1 MHRDKLKSVLLTLLV
16 PLVLLVIAMI
26 IVLMKVERPSA
37 LIQTGVEWM
46 EVGILALAMTAII
59 ITGGIDLSVASIV
72 ALCVVTTGILFDE
85 YSWPYPAAATVAIL
99 VGAFAGSINGI
110 AIVGGLSPLIVTLAT
125 MALYSGLALSIA
137 PEAGIQMP
145 PTLEDLIYFGRWPAQ
160 YFLFAIILLL
170 AYVLLHHT
178 RIGRTCFY
186 LGENPVAARY
196 TALRVDRTL
205 LGVYLLSGLLAGVVA
220 VLYVMSRTTAIAIA
234 HQGAE
239 LKVIACV
246 VVGGTLITGGHGSIG
261 RTLLG
266 LCVMASLDICLDLM
280 SNDYAWMD
288 ARIKMIVMGVLVI
301 TIAIWNQWLAR
312 RFKG

>member
-1 MHRDKLKSVLLTLLV
+1 MNRDHLKSTLLTLLV
-16 PLVLLVIAMI
+16 PVVLLVIAMI
-26 IVLMKVERPSA
+26 IVITKVERPAA
-37 LIQTGVEWM
+37 LIQTGIEWM
-46 EVGILALAMTAII
+46 EVGVLALAMTAII

-72 ALCVVTTGILFDE
+72 GLCVVTTGVLFDE
-85 YSWPYPAAATVAIL
+85 YSWSYPAAATVAVAVGIL
-99 VGAFAGSINGI
+99 AGSLNGL

-145 PTLEDLIYFGRWPAQ
+145 IALEDSIYFGRWPLQ
-160 YFLFAIILLL
+160 YFIFLTALLFAYI
-170 AYVLLHHT
+170 LLHHT
-178 RIGRTCFY
+178 RNGRTCFY

-196 TALRVDRTL
+196 VALPVNRTL
-205 LGVYLLSGLLAGVVA
+205 LSVYLLSGLLAGVVA
-220 VLYVMSRTTAIAIA
+220 VMYVMSRTTAIAIA

-261 RTLLG
+261 RTFLG

-280 SNDYAWMD
+280 SNDYVWMD
-288 ARIKMIVMGVLVI
+288 ARVKMIVMGGLVI
-301 TIAIWNQWLAR
+301 AIAVWNQWLAR
-312 RFKG
+312 RLN

>member
-1 MHRDKLKSVLLTLLV
+1 MNSGQRKAKLLTLMV
-16 PLVLLVIAMI
+16 PMLLLVMATL
-26 IVLMKVERPSA
+26 IVVSKVDRPTA

-46 EVGILALAMTAII
+46 EVGLLAMAMTAII

-72 ALCVVTTGILFDE
+72 GLCVVTTGILFDQFGW
-85 YSWPYPAAATVAIL
+85 SYPAAAAVAIVVGL
-99 VGAFAGSINGI
+99 VAGSVNGL

-125 MALYSGLALSIA
+125 MALYSGIALTIA

-145 PTLEDLIYFGRWPAQ
+145 IELEDAIYFGRWPAQ
-160 YFLFAIILLL
+160 YFVFLLVLLL
-170 AYVLLHHT
+170 AAVLLHRT
-178 RIGRTCFY
+178 RSGRTCFY

-196 TALRVDRTL
+196 VALRVNRTL
-205 LGVYLLSGLLAGVVA
+205 LGVYMLSGLLSGIVA
-220 VLYVMSRTTAIAIA
+220 VMYVMSRTTAIAVA
-234 HQGAE
+234 HQGVE

-280 SNDYAWMD
+280 ANDYSWLD
-288 ARIKMIVMGVLVI
+288 ARVKMIVMGVLVI
-301 TIAIWNQWLAR
+301 AIAIWNQRLAKR
-312 RFKG
+312 LN

>member
-1 MHRDKLKSVLLTLLV
+1 MNSGQRKATLLTLMV
-16 PLVLLVIAMI
+16 PVLLLVMATL
-26 IVLMKVERPSA
+26 IVVSKVDRPEA
-37 LIQTGVEWM
+37 LIHTGVEWM
-46 EVGILALAMTAII
+46 EIGLLAMAMTAII

-72 ALCVVTTGILFDE
+72 GLCVVTTGILFDQFGW
-85 YSWPYPAAATVAIL
+85 SYPVAAAVAIVVGL
-99 VGAFAGSINGI
+99 VAGCVNGL

-125 MALYSGLALSIA
+125 MALYSGIALTIA

-145 PTLEDLIYFGRWPAQ
+145 IELEDAIYFGRWPAQ
-160 YFLFAIILLL
+160 YFVFLFALLL
-170 AYVLLHHT
+170 AAVLLHRT
-178 RIGRTCFY
+178 KSGRTCFY

-196 TALRVDRTL
+196 VALPVKSTL
-205 LGVYLLSGLLAGVVA
+205 LGVYMLSGLLSGVVA
-220 VLYVMSRTTAIAIA
+220 VMYVMYRTTAIAVA

-280 SNDYAWMD
+280 ANDYSWLD
-288 ARIKMIVMGVLVI
+288 ARVKMIVMGVLVI
-301 TIAIWNQWLAR
+301 AIAIWNQRLAKR
-312 RFKG
+312 LN

>member
-1 MHRDKLKSVLLTLLV
+1 MNSGQRKAKLLTLMV
-16 PLVLLVIAMI
+16 PMLLLVMATL
-26 IVLMKVERPSA
+26 IVVSKVDRPTA

-46 EVGILALAMTAII
+46 EVGLLAMAMTAII

-72 ALCVVTTGILFDE
+72 GLCVVTTGILFDQFGW
-85 YSWPYPAAATVAIL
+85 SYPAAAAVAIVVGL
-99 VGAFAGSINGI
+99 VAGSVNGL

-125 MALYSGLALSIA
+125 MALYSGIALTIA

-145 PTLEDLIYFGRWPAQ
+145 IELEDAIYFGRWPAQ
-160 YFLFAIILLL
+160 YFVFLLVLLL
-170 AYVLLHHT
+170 AAVLLHRT
-178 RIGRTCFY
+178 KSGRTCFY

-196 TALRVDRTL
+196 VALRVNRTL
-205 LGVYLLSGLLAGVVA
+205 LGVYMLSGLLSGIVA
-220 VLYVMSRTTAIAIA
+220 VMYVMSRTTAIAVA
-234 HQGAE
+234 HQGVE

-280 SNDYAWMD
+280 ANDYSWLD
-288 ARIKMIVMGVLVI
+288 ARVKMIVMGVLVI
-301 TIAIWNQWLAR
+301 AIAIWNQRLAKWLN
-312 RFKG
+312 

>member
-1 MHRDKLKSVLLTLLV
+1 MNSGQRKAKLLTLMV
-16 PLVLLVIAMI
+16 PMLLLVMATL
-26 IVLMKVERPSA
+26 IVVSKVDRPTA

-46 EVGILALAMTAII
+46 EIGLLAMAMTAII

-72 ALCVVTTGILFDE
+72 GLCVVTTGILFDQFGW
-85 YSWPYPAAATVAIL
+85 SYPAAAAVAIVVGL
-99 VGAFAGSINGI
+99 VAGSVNGL

-125 MALYSGLALSIA
+125 MALYSGIALTMA

-145 PTLEDLIYFGRWPAQ
+145 IDLEDAIYFGRWPAQ
-160 YFLFAIILLL
+160 YFVFLLVLLL
-170 AYVLLHHT
+170 AAVLLHRT
-178 RIGRTCFY
+178 KSGRTCFY

-196 TALRVDRTL
+196 VALRVNRTL
-205 LGVYLLSGLLAGVVA
+205 LGVYMLSGLLSGIVA
-220 VLYVMSRTTAIAIA
+220 VMYVMSRTTAIAVA
-234 HQGAE
+234 HQGVE

-280 SNDYAWMD
+280 ANDYSWLD
-288 ARIKMIVMGVLVI
+288 ARVKMIVMGVLVI
-301 TIAIWNQWLAR
+301 AIAIWNQRLAKR
-312 RFKG
+312 LN

>member
-1 MHRDKLKSVLLTLLV
+1 MNSGQRKAKLLTLMV
-16 PLVLLVIAMI
+16 PMLLLVMATL
-26 IVLMKVERPSA
+26 IVVSKVDRPTA

-46 EVGILALAMTAII
+46 EVCLLAMAMTAII

-72 ALCVVTTGILFDE
+72 GLCVVTTGILFDQFGW
-85 YSWPYPAAATVAIL
+85 SYPAAAAVAIVVGL
-99 VGAFAGSINGI
+99 VAGSVNGL

-125 MALYSGLALSIA
+125 MALYSGIALTIA

-145 PTLEDLIYFGRWPAQ
+145 IDLEDAIYFGRWPAQ
-160 YFLFAIILLL
+160 YFVFLLVLLL
-170 AYVLLHHT
+170 AAVLLHRT
-178 RIGRTCFY
+178 KSGRTCFY

-196 TALRVDRTL
+196 VALRVNRTL
-205 LGVYLLSGLLAGVVA
+205 LGVYMLSGLLSGIVA
-220 VLYVMSRTTAIAIA
+220 VMYVMSRTTAIAVA
-234 HQGAE
+234 HQGVE

-280 SNDYAWMD
+280 ANDYSWLD
-288 ARIKMIVMGVLVI
+288 ARVKMIVMGVLVI
-301 TIAIWNQWLAR
+301 AIAIWNQRLAKWLN
-312 RFKG
+312 

>member
-1 MHRDKLKSVLLTLLV
+1 MNSGQRKAKLLTLMV
-16 PLVLLVIAMI
+16 PMLLLVMATL
-26 IVLMKVERPSA
+26 IVVSKVDRPTA

-46 EVGILALAMTAII
+46 EVGLLAMAMTAII

-72 ALCVVTTGILFDE
+72 GLCVVTTGILFDQFGW
-85 YSWPYPAAATVAIL
+85 SYPAAAAVAIVVGL
-99 VGAFAGSINGI
+99 VAGSVNGL

-125 MALYSGLALSIA
+125 MALYSGIALTIA

-145 PTLEDLIYFGRWPAQ
+145 IDLEDAIYFGRWPAQ
-160 YFLFAIILLL
+160 YFVFLLVLLL
-170 AYVLLHHT
+170 AAVLLHRT
-178 RIGRTCFY
+178 RSGRTCFY

-196 TALRVDRTL
+196 VALRVNRTL
-205 LGVYLLSGLLAGVVA
+205 LGVYMLSGLLSGIVA
-220 VLYVMSRTTAIAIA
+220 VMYVMSRTTAIAVA
-234 HQGAE
+234 HQGVE

-280 SNDYAWMD
+280 ANDYSWLD
-288 ARIKMIVMGVLVI
+288 ARVKMIVMGVLVI
-301 TIAIWNQWLAR
+301 AIAIWNQRLAKWLN
-312 RFKG
+312 

>member
-1 MHRDKLKSVLLTLLV
+1 MNSGQRKAKLLTLMV
-16 PLVLLVIAMI
+16 PMLLLVMATL
-26 IVLMKVERPSA
+26 IVVSKVDRPAA

-46 EVGILALAMTAII
+46 EVGLLAMAMTAII

-72 ALCVVTTGILFDE
+72 GLCVVTTGILFDQFGWS
-85 YSWPYPAAATVAIL
+85 YSAAAAVAIVVGL
-99 VGAFAGSINGI
+99 VAGSVNGL

-125 MALYSGLALSIA
+125 MALYSGIALTIA

-145 PTLEDLIYFGRWPAQ
+145 IDLEDAIYFGRWPAQ
-160 YFLFAIILLL
+160 YFVFLLVLLL
-170 AYVLLHHT
+170 AAVLLHRT
-178 RIGRTCFY
+178 KSGRTCFY

-196 TALRVDRTL
+196 VALRVNRTL
-205 LGVYLLSGLLAGVVA
+205 LGVYMLSGLLSGIVA
-220 VLYVMSRTTAIAIA
+220 VMYVMSRTTAIAVA
-234 HQGAE
+234 HQGVE

-280 SNDYAWMD
+280 ANDYSWLD
-288 ARIKMIVMGVLVI
+288 ARVKMIVMGVLVI
-301 TIAIWNQWLAR
+301 AIAIWNQRLAKR
-312 RFKG
+312 LN

>member
-1 MHRDKLKSVLLTLLV
+1 MNSGQRKAKLLTLMV
-16 PLVLLVIAMI
+16 PMLLLVMATL
-26 IVLMKVERPSA
+26 IVVSKVDRPAA

-46 EVGILALAMTAII
+46 EVGLLAMAMTAII

-72 ALCVVTTGILFDE
+72 GLCVVTTGILFDQFGW
-85 YSWPYPAAATVAIL
+85 SYPAAAAVAIVVGL
-99 VGAFAGSINGI
+99 VAGSVNGL

-125 MALYSGLALSIA
+125 MALYSGIALTIA

-145 PTLEDLIYFGRWPAQ
+145 IDLEDAIYFGRWPAQ
-160 YFLFAIILLL
+160 YFVFLLVLLL
-170 AYVLLHHT
+170 AAVLLHRT
-178 RIGRTCFY
+178 KSGRTCFY

-196 TALRVDRTL
+196 VALRVNRTL
-205 LGVYLLSGLLAGVVA
+205 LGVYMLSGLLSGVVA
-220 VLYVMSRTTAIAIA
+220 VMYVMSRTTAIAVA
-234 HQGAE
+234 HQGVE

-280 SNDYAWMD
+280 ANDYSWLD
-288 ARIKMIVMGVLVI
+288 ARVKMIVMGVLVI
-301 TIAIWNQWLAR
+301 AIAIWNQRLAKR
-312 RFKG
+312 LN

>member
-1 MHRDKLKSVLLTLLV
+1 MNSGQRKAKLLTLMV
-16 PLVLLVIAMI
+16 PMLLLVMATL
-26 IVLMKVERPSA
+26 IVVSKVDRPTA

-46 EVGILALAMTAII
+46 EIGLLAMAMTAII

-72 ALCVVTTGILFDE
+72 GLCVVTTGILFDQFGW
-85 YSWPYPAAATVAIL
+85 SYPAAAAVAIVVGL
-99 VGAFAGSINGI
+99 VAGSVNGL

-125 MALYSGLALSIA
+125 MALYSGIALTIA

-145 PTLEDLIYFGRWPAQ
+145 IDLEDAIYFGRWPAQ
-160 YFLFAIILLL
+160 YFVFLLVLLL
-170 AYVLLHHT
+170 AAVLLHRT
-178 RIGRTCFY
+178 KSGRTCFY

-196 TALRVDRTL
+196 VALRVNRTL
-205 LGVYLLSGLLAGVVA
+205 LGVYMLSGLLSGIVA
-220 VLYVMSRTTAIAIA
+220 VMYVMSRTTAIAVA
-234 HQGAE
+234 HQGVE

-280 SNDYAWMD
+280 ANDYSWLD
-288 ARIKMIVMGVLVI
+288 ARVKMIVMGVLVI
-301 TIAIWNQWLAR
+301 AIAIWNQRLAKR
-312 RFKG
+312 LN

>member
-1 MHRDKLKSVLLTLLV
+1 MNSGQRKAKLLTLMV
-16 PLVLLVIAMI
+16 PMLLLVMATL
-26 IVLMKVERPSA
+26 IVVSKVDRPAA

-46 EVGILALAMTAII
+46 EVGLLAMAMTAII

-72 ALCVVTTGILFDE
+72 GLCVVTTGILFDQFGW
-85 YSWPYPAAATVAIL
+85 SYPAAAAVAIVVGL
-99 VGAFAGSINGI
+99 VAGSVNGL

-125 MALYSGLALSIA
+125 MALYSGIALTIA

-145 PTLEDLIYFGRWPAQ
+145 IDLEDAIYFGRWPAQ
-160 YFLFAIILLL
+160 YFVFLLVLLL
-170 AYVLLHHT
+170 AAVLLHRT
-178 RIGRTCFY
+178 KSGRTCFY

-196 TALRVDRTL
+196 VALRVNRTL
-205 LGVYLLSGLLAGVVA
+205 LGVYMLSGLLSGIVA
-220 VLYVMSRTTAIAIA
+220 VMYVMSRTTAIAVA
-234 HQGAE
+234 HQGVE

-280 SNDYAWMD
+280 ANDYSWLD
-288 ARIKMIVMGVLVI
+288 ARVKMIVMGVLVI
-301 TIAIWNQWLAR
+301 AIAIWNQRLAKR
-312 RFKG
+312 LN